1 MNGTMM
7 EALMRKA
14 PKLLFDKIESGDYN
28 GKKGKLVDDAAYKLI
43 KNIVF
48 ATTNETV
55 GHLKDGL
62 KKFINEDS
70 KKDIKIGGTK

>member
-1 MNGTMM
+1 MGSTMM
-7 EALMRKA
+7 EALIMKA
-14 PKLLFDKIESGDYN
+14 PKLLFDKIESGGYN
-28 GKKGKLVDDAAYKLI
+28 GKKGKLIDDPAYKLI

-62 KKFINEDS
+62 KKFMSEDT
-70 KKDIKIGGTK
+70 KEDIKIGGTK